1 MNFGKGVKIMPSKLG
16 YAAMVAALAASAV
29 ALAGPSGG
37 SISGKVTYEGTPARQ
52 KPIDMSKEP
61 SCAAQHPTPI
71 TTETVVVGPGNTLE
85 NVVVYISAGAPDD
98 ATPPSQAA
106 SVTQK
111 GCQYLP
117 HVIPM
122 VVNQE
127 LKVINADQT
136 SHNIHPL
143 AKINREWNKSQPPG
157 TLPFSEKFDKPEFIA
172 VKCNIHPWM
181 HSSFAVLKNSHYAV
195 SGGDGGFTLPN
206 LPPGKYTVTA
216 WHEAY
221 GEQTQD
227 VTISGNETK
236 TISFVFKAKPY

>member
-1 MNFGKGVKIMPSKLG
+1 MATKLG
-16 YAAMVAALAASAV
+16 YAAVLAVLAASAI
-29 ALAGPSGG
+29 AFAGPSGG

-61 SCAAQHPTPI
+61 GCAAQHPTPI
-71 TTETVVVGPGNTLE
+71 TTETVVTGPGNALV
-85 NVVVYISAGAPDD
+85 NVVVYISAGVPDESS
-98 ATPPSQAA
+98 PPAQAA
-106 SVTQK
+106 TVTQK

-127 LKVINADQT
+127 LKVVNADSN

-143 AKINREWNKSQPPG
+143 AKINNEWNKSQPPG
-157 TLPFSEKFDKPEFIA
+157 TPPFSEKFGKPEFIP

-195 SGGDGGFTLPN
+195 SGGDGSFSLPN
-206 LPPGKYTVTA
+206 LPPGKYTITA
-216 WHEAY
+216 WHESY

-236 TISFVFKAKPY
+236 TVNFVFKAKPY

>member
-1 MNFGKGVKIMPSKLG
+1 MPTKLG
-16 YAAMVAALAASAV
+16 YAAVVAVLAASAI
-29 ALAGPSGG
+29 AFGGPSGG

-61 SCAAQHPTPI
+61 GCAAQHPTAI
-71 TTETVVVGPGNTLE
+71 TTETVVVGPGNALQ
-85 NVVVYISAGAPDD
+85 NVVVYISAGAPDESS
-98 ATPPSQAA
+98 PPTQA
-106 SVTQK
+106 VTIVQK

-117 HVIPM
+117 HVVPM

-127 LKVINADQT
+127 LKVVNDDAN

-143 AKINREWNKSQPPG
+143 AKINNEWNKSQPPG
-157 TLPFSEKFDKPEFIA
+157 TPPFSEKFGKPEFIP

-206 LPPGKYTVTA
+206 LPPGKYTVSA
-216 WHEAY
+216 WHESY
-221 GEQTQD
+221 GDQTQD

-236 TISFVFKAKPY
+236 TVNFVFKAKPY

>member
-1 MNFGKGVKIMPSKLG
+1 MRTKLG
-16 YAAMVAALAASAV
+16 YAAGLAALAASTIAF
-29 ALAGPSGG
+29 AGPSGG
-37 SISGKVTYEGTPARQ
+37 GISGKVTYEGTPARQ

-61 SCAAQHPTPI
+61 SCAQQHPTPI
-71 TTETVVVGPGNTLE
+71 TTETVVVGPANTLQ
-85 NVVVYISAGAPDD
+85 NVIVYISAGAPDESS
-98 ATPPSQAA
+98 PPTQAV
-106 SVTQK
+106 SITQK

-117 HVIPM
+117 HVVPM

-127 LKVINADQT
+127 LKVVNADQT

-143 AKINREWNKSQPPG
+143 AKINHEWNKSQPPG
-157 TLPFSEKFDKPEFIA
+157 TPPFSEKFDKPEFIA
-172 VKCNIHPWM
+172 VKCNVHPWM
-181 HSSFAVLKNSHYAV
+181 HGTFAVLKNSHYAV

-216 WHEAY
+216 WHESY

-236 TISFVFKAKPY
+236 TINFVFKAKPY

>member
-1 MNFGKGVKIMPSKLG
+1 MRTKLG
-16 YAAMVAALAASAV
+16 YAAGLSVLAVTTIAFAW
-29 ALAGPSGG
+29 PSGG
-37 SISGKVTYEGTPARQ
+37 SIGGKVTYEGTPAKQ

-61 SCAAQHPTPI
+61 SCAQQHPTPI
-71 TTETVVVGPGNTLE
+71 TTETVVVGAGNALQ
-85 NVVVYISAGAPDD
+85 NVIVYISAGAPDESS
-98 ATPPSQAA
+98 PPAQAV
-106 SVTQK
+106 SITQK

-117 HVIPM
+117 HVVPI

-127 LKVINADQT
+127 LKVVNDDQT

-143 AKINREWNKSQPPG
+143 AKINHEWNKSQPPG
-157 TLPFSEKFDKPEFIA
+157 TPPFSEKFDKPEFIP
-172 VKCNIHPWM
+172 VKCNVHPWM
-181 HSSFAVLKNSHYAV
+181 HGTFAVLKNSHYAV

-216 WHEAY
+216 WHESY

-236 TISFVFKAKPY
+236 TINFVFKAKPY